1 MPTPA
6 TERQC
11 GKMFAMVCG
20 RRPCLNGG
28 QGHTSPSGAAGPDGA
43 RPHDCVHTLEKPRC
57 LGRGFSLFLPLARV
71 ARQPLSGL
79 GQFSRLGAE
88 RWGRVSRNRASLLPF
103 LKESRSYGSQETL

>member
-1 MPTPA
+1 MPTRA
-6 TERQC
+6 TERQR

-20 RRPCLNGG
+20 RRLCLNGG

-57 LGRGFSLFLPLARV
+57 LGRGFSLFLPL
-71 ARQPLSGL
+71 
-79 GQFSRLGAE
+79 GAE